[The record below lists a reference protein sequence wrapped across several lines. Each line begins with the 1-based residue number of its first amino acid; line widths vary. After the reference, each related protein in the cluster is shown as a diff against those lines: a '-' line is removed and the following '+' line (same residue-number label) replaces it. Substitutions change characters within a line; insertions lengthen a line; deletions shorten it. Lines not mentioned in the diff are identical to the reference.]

1 MTQILPPDDAFA
13 HGTPNYGAFQTLYLG
28 CNVTTG
34 TTVPWNPSAAGF
46 IARPMH
52 GAYQTTDTLGIH
64 DYNSAFHNN
73 GTSASRTV
81 SGAMFRAPFGTD
93 VTASATFEMRSLAG
107 GAPTIADLAPRGV
120 MARLSGGTLVGDGTA
135 DVRYR
140 DVDGYMAAVYQK
152 TSDSTLRLA
161 VYRVNAGVFTL
172 IGAESASLATVSTI
186 FTALATVTLTVSGT
200 GATVTLQA
208 KLTGFGSAAT
218 LTLNRSDT
226 DASRVVVAGRCGYFS
241 GSDRIVSG
249 KTVVDLC
256 HLFAVDEGG
265 VRKVQDEFRRVSL
278 AAAKQTT
285 ADVFGTAGSGYLSSA
300 YYWDAATFDGSFSAG
315 GKTYTGSKRFRRNA
329 TAGRVDFD
337 HQVTDDDVN
346 AGRLILSQRPADNR
360 FSQHRSVAAIIPT
373 APTASTGEVWAGII
387 LRARQAQP
395 LDENPPTIG
404 INSSPN
410 FPGNGTAGTGGTG
423 YMFVC
428 RGISSS
434 SVTWQLHRITNN
446 SHIPIARLTEF
457 VIFPGYGSSFT
468 MELDCYPQNAA
479 DPLGPVRL
487 TCKVDGTEIAL
498 VLTATAIGLGMFSP
512 ATGVFVDP
520 TSTRIKQNE
529 GEGLVTANGFAR
541 VGSASADIDP
551 VFFSWTQGALTNAAV
566 LDQDQAS
573 VVLAS
578 EGAATGSAL
587 DTIIGPDWPFEIEH
601 RSHTVSN
608 PFESGHRQTMPRFVD
623 SADALLGRKGYKFR
637 RRGVRRAELDDLLAH
652 WDAHNGLELPFN
664 FSAPGEPAQKV
675 RYVED
680 SLQYSM
686 SAPGTFDVAF
696 ELESLT

>member
-1 MTQILPPDDAFA
+1 MVQILPPDDAFA

-34 TTVPWNPSAAGF
+34 TTVPWNPTAAGF
-46 IARPMH
+46 VARPMH
-52 GAYQTTDTLGIH
+52 GAYQTTDSLGIH
-64 DYNSAFHNN
+64 DYNAAFHNN
-73 GTSASRTV
+73 GASASRTV

-93 VTASATFEMRSLAG
+93 VTTSATFEMRALAG
-107 GAPTIADLAPRGV
+107 GAPTISDLAPRGV

-140 DVDGYMAAVYQK
+140 DVDGYFAAAYQK

-161 VYRVNAGVFTL
+161 VYRVNTGVLTL
-172 IGAESASLATVSTI
+172 IGAESVSLATVSTV

-208 KLTGFGSAAT
+208 RLTGFGSSAT
-218 LTLNRSDT
+218 LTLNRTDT
-226 DASRVVVAGRCGYFS
+226 DAGRIVVAGRCGYFC
-241 GSDRIVSG
+241 GSDRIVGG

-265 VRKVQDEFRRVSL
+265 VRKVQDEFRRLSL

-285 ADVFGTAGSGYLSSA
+285 ADVFGTPGSGYLSSA

-315 GKTYTGSKRFRRNA
+315 GKAYTGSKRFRRNA

-346 AGRLILSQRPADNR
+346 AGRLMLSQRPADNR
-360 FSQHRSVAAIIPT
+360 FSQHRSIDVIIPT
-373 APTASTGEVWAGII
+373 APAAATGEVWAGII

-395 LDENPPTIG
+395 LDENPPTIA

-410 FPGNGTAGTGGTG
+410 FPGNGTAGTGGYG

-428 RGISSS
+428 RAATSSL
-434 SVTWQLHRITNN
+434 VTWQLHRITNN
-446 SHIPIARLTEF
+446 SHIPIARLAEF
-457 VIFPGYGSSFT
+457 SIFPGYGTSFT
-468 MELDCYPQNAA
+468 MELDCYPQNEA

-487 TCKVDGTEIAL
+487 TCKVNGTAIAL

-520 TSTRIKQNE
+520 SSTRVKQNE
-529 GEGLVTANGFAR
+529 GEGLVTANGFAN
-541 VGSASADIDP
+541 VGGSSANIDP
-551 VFFSWTQGALTNAAV
+551 IFFSWTQGALTNAAV

-573 VVLAS
+573 VVLAP
-578 EGAATGSAL
+578 EGAAVGTAL
-587 DTIIGPDWPFEIEH
+587 DTIIGPDWPFEIEY

-608 PFESGHRQTMPRFVD
+608 PFESGYRQTMPRFLDNSDV
-623 SADALLGRKGYKFR
+623 LMRRKGYRFR
-637 RRGVRRAELDDLLAH
+637 KRGVRRTELDSLIAH
-652 WDAHNGLELPFN
+652 WNAHNGLEIPFN
-664 FSAPGEPAQKV
+664 FTAPGDSAQKV
-675 RYVED
+675 HYVED
-680 SLQYSM
+680 SLRHRLIE
-686 SAPGTFDVAF
+686 AGVWEVEFA
-696 ELESLT
+696 LESLT